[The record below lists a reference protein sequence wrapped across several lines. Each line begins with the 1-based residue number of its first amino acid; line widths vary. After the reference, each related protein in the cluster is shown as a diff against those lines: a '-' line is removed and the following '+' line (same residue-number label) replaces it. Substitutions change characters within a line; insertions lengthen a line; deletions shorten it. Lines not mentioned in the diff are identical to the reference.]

1 MTNPQAGRTFFQRM
15 HAGEKHRRVMG
26 IRYARDPSPPA
37 SHSSRFQWLITTG
50 LIKAVLIAAAGAV
63 G

>member
-15 HAGEKHRRVMG
+15 HAGEQHRQVMG
-26 IRYARDPSPPA
+26 IRYARDPSPPI
-37 SHSSRFQWLITTG
+37 QWLITARLITTG
-50 LIKAVLIAAAGAV
+50 LIKAVLLAAAGAV